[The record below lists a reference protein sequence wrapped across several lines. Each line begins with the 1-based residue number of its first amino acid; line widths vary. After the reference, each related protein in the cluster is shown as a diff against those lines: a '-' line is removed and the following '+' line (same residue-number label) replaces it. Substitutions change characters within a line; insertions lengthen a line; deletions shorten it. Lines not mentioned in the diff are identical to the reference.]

1 MLTKQKWNVSSDW
14 KNNDT
19 EFFYPAHCREDV
31 YSSFY
36 AFLNLSSFAE
46 NDMKR
51 SRREDTAKY
60 KGSPTQRPPVG
71 FVRGSLNNDT
81 KTITVN
87 HAQEYENG
95 VYTLNADCKGSKT
108 TFDLVFLRSS

>member
-1 MLTKQKWNVSSDW
+1 
-14 KNNDT
+14 
-19 EFFYPAHCREDV
+19 
-31 YSSFY
+31 
-36 AFLNLSSFAE
+36 
-46 NDMKR
+46 MKR

-60 KGSPTQRPPVG
+60 KALPHKDRLSALCEGA
-71 FVRGSLNNDT
+71 L
-81 KTITVN
+81 KIITVN

>member
-31 YSSFY
+31 YSSFS

-60 KGSPTQRPPVG
+60 KALPHKDRLSALCEGA
-71 FVRGSLNNDT
+71 L

-108 TFDLVFLRSS
+108 TFDLVFLRSL